1 MITPLLILFFS
12 KKKISPE
19 RARRGESKYALR
31 VIGGAWGAE
40 LRRVPSRI
48 ITIQSSCSFTVL
60 IPIKKFPPQFY
71 PVKVTVLCTRDYI
84 WSSIA
89 NRKSWPRS
97 HTGMVRKGSNT
108 NPFTQKC
115 VVKLSVPVCNKELGV
130 EKGTARTTPV
140 KSVAVVASVG
150 EFFCVN

>member
-1 MITPLLILFFS
+1 MTMVVNREP
-12 KKKISPE
+12 K
-19 RARRGESKYALR
+19 
-31 VIGGAWGAE
+31 E
-40 LRRVPSRI
+40 LA
-48 ITIQSSCSFTVL
+48 
-60 IPIKKFPPQFY
+60 PIAHRHG
-71 PVKVTVLCTRDYI
+71 T
-84 WSSIA
+84 
-89 NRKSWPRS
+89 
-97 HTGMVRKGSNT
+97 VRKGSNT